1 MGSLFGA
8 ASGRSR
14 RRRQVSLVVE
24 SAVGWKRHR
33 LQEQISPDPPGLIF
47 GKSERYRHEG
57 PRPNAGRA
65 TCPCRRNQL

>member
-1 MGSLFGA
+1 MGTLFGA
-8 ASGRSR
+8 ASGRSW
-14 RRRQVSLVVE
+14 RRRQVSLAVE
-24 SAVGWKRHR
+24 CAVGWERR
-33 LQEQISPDPPGLIF
+33 MLQEQISLDPPGLIF